1 SPRKRKSRAG
11 HSLKI
16 TLPYQDKNKRLA
28 LALGAKLAQ
37 AEPPRGE
44 HSLKTFSFIPKMKKE
59 KFHPGIRVI
68 PVPAEFPYE
77 ATHTKRKEE
86 AFAMRQRF
94 FFSLSSAPGVLHS
107 HQDYL

>member
-1 SPRKRKSRAG
+1 
-11 HSLKI
+11 
-16 TLPYQDKNKRLA
+16 
-28 LALGAKLAQ
+28 
-37 AEPPRGE
+37 
-44 HSLKTFSFIPKMKKE
+44 MKKE

>member
-1 SPRKRKSRAG
+1 LANLCFLSLRVKKGRARPGTRGKARASENPARG

-16 TLPYQDKNKRLA
+16 TLSYQD
-28 LALGAKLAQ
+28 
-37 AEPPRGE
+37 
-44 HSLKTFSFIPKMKKE
+44 KKE